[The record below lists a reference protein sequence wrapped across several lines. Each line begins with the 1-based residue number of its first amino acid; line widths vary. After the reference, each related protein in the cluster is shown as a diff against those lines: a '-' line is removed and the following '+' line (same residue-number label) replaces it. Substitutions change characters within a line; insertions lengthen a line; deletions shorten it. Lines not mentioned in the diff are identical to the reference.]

1 MEWVKYEIKLHCRTA
16 QNMDGKWRNKMVAMN
31 NPNFDY
37 LLDPVVQRLIRT
49 NPGVKILIQ
58 GFCVSPFKSC
68 SGIIFPILFTHSI
81 KIIDKLSKTEFSF

>member
-1 MEWVKYEIKLHCRTA
+1 
-16 QNMDGKWRNKMVAMN
+16 MDGKWRNKMVAMN

-58 GFCVSPFKSC
+58 GFCISPFKSC
-68 SGIIFPILFTHSI
+68 SGIIFPILFRTFNH
-81 KIIDKLSKTEFSF
+81 KIIDKWSKTEFSF